1 MNVIENI
8 RTIRKHK
15 GISHEA
21 MAINL
26 GISQTAY
33 TKIEREETKLT
44 VDRLQK
50 IAEILDVKL
59 GDLLEL
65 EPQSFHQ
72 DIHNNESVTAISQ
85 QTVEHLYQENRE
97 VYEKLLVAKDEQ
109 IALLKSIL
117 ESVSLCNPET
127 KS

>member
-8 RTIRKHK
+8 RTVRKHK

-21 MAINL
+21 MAVNL

-33 TKIEREETKLT
+33 TKIERGETKLT

-50 IAEILDVKL
+50 IADILEVKL

-72 DIHNNESVTAISQ
+72 EIHDNNSVTAISHQ
-85 QTVEHLYQENRE
+85 KVENLYQENRE
-97 VYEKLLVAKDEQ
+97 VYEKLIATKDEQ
-109 IALLKSIL
+109 IALLKKML
-117 ESVSLCNPET
+117 EM
-127 KS
+127 K

>member
-1 MNVIENI
+1 MNVVDNI
-8 RTIRKHK
+8 RTIRKNK

-21 MAINL
+21 MAFNL

-33 TKIEREETKLT
+33 TKIEKAETKLT
-44 VDRLQK
+44 VERLQK

-72 DIHNNESVTAISQ
+72 EIHNNESVTAISHQ
-85 QTVEHLYQENRE
+85 RVEHLYQENRE
-97 VYEKLLVAKDEQ
+97 VYEKLLASKEEQ
-109 IALLKSIL
+109 IALLKSLL
-117 ESVSLCNPET
+117 E
-127 KS
+127 KK

>member
-1 MNVIENI
+1 MDVIKNIKTI
-8 RTIRKHK
+8 RTQR

-21 MAINL
+21 MAVNL

-50 IAEILDVKL
+50 IAEILDVKIA
-59 GDLLEL
+59 DLLEL

-72 DIHNNESVTAISQ
+72 DIPDNESVTAISHQ
-85 QTVEHLYQENRE
+85 KIENLYQGNRE
-97 VYEKLLVAKDEQ
+97 VYEKLIAAKDEQ
-109 IALLKSIL
+109 IALLKSLL
-117 ESVSLCNPET
+117 E
-127 KS
+127 KR

>member
-8 RTIRKHK
+8 KTIRKNK

-21 MAINL
+21 MAVNL

-50 IAEILDVKL
+50 IAEILDVKI
-59 GDLLEL
+59 DDIFEL
-65 EPQSFHQ
+65 DSQSFRQ
-72 DIHNNESVTAISQ
+72 EIQNNQSVTAISYQ
-85 QTVEHLYQENRE
+85 KIETMYQERGE
-97 VYEKLLVAKDEQ
+97 VYEKLIAAKDEQ

-117 ESVSLCNPET
+117 G
-127 KS
+127 KK

>member
-1 MNVIENI
+1 MNVIDNI

-26 GISQTAY
+26 GISQAAY
-33 TKIEREETKLT
+33 SKMEQKGTRLT

-59 GDLLEL
+59 GEILEL

-72 DIHNNESVTAISQ
+72 EIHDNNSVTAISHQ
-85 QTVEHLYQENRE
+85 KVENLYQENRE
-97 VYEKLLVAKDEQ
+97 VYEKLIAAKDEQ
-109 IALLKSIL
+109 IALLQKML
-117 ESVSLCNPET
+117 EM
-127 KS
+127 K

>member
-8 RTIRKHK
+8 KTIRKNK

-44 VDRLQK
+44 VERLQK

-59 GDLLEL
+59 GELLEF

-72 DIHNNESVTAISQ
+72 EIHNNESVTAISHQ
-85 QTVEHLYQENRE
+85 KVENLYQENRE
-97 VYEKLLVAKDEQ
+97 VYEKLIAAKDEQ
-109 IALLKSIL
+109 ISLLKNLL
-117 ESVSLCNPET
+117 EKEIASNSA
-127 KS
+127 